1 MAGEAESEPSRNKPI
16 HQFTLVRGSQTTAS
30 VAILGRRSGGVLRYR
45 SRMSKNVALIAARV
59 ALNLSQEEMARAV
72 AVDRRTYQ
80 RWEHDAS
87 IRPQAAQLR
96 KLRDAAGL
104 PIERLGF
111 PADKNAIVV
120 DDGRG
125 GHDLEVRFPPVAAAP
140 SRPPAGDYSGIWRST
155 YEYYSSSR
163 GEHFTGLHHVVLQQD
178 GVKASVRTL
187 RNSAGSTMSMDLTV
201 SGNVLTGTWVEDTDK
216 TGYYK
221 GAQYA
226 GAVQLLADPSGSR
239 LAGKWLGYGKE
250 SEINSGGWRLDYQAP
265 VSQATVDEY
274 DRMPND

>member
-1 MAGEAESEPSRNKPI
+1 M
-16 HQFTLVRGSQTTAS
+16 HQFTLVSGSQATAS
-30 VAILGRRSGGVLRYR
+30 MTILRRRSGGVLRYR

-59 ALNLSQEEMARAV
+59 AMNLSQEEMARAV

-80 RWEHDAS
+80 RWEHDAT

-120 DDGRG
+120 EDGRG
-125 GHDLEVRFPPVAAAP
+125 GHDLEVRFPPMAAAP
-140 SRPPAGDYSGIWRST
+140 ARPPASDYSGIWRST

-163 GEHFTGLHHVVLQQD
+163 GEQFSGLHHVVLEQD
-178 GVKASVRTL
+178 GDRASVRSL
-187 RNSAGSTMSMDLTV
+187 PNSAGSTMSMTLTV
-201 SGNVLTGTWVEDTDK
+201 SGNVLTGQWVEDTDK
-216 TGYYK
+216 TGYYR

-226 GAVQLLADPSGSR
+226 GAIQMLADATGSR
-239 LAGKWLGYGKE
+239 LAGKWLGFGKDN
-250 SEINSGGWRLDYQAP
+250 SINSGPWVLDRLGD
-265 VSQATVDEY
+265 VSPDTIAAY
-274 DRMPND
+274 DRPPND

>member
-1 MAGEAESEPSRNKPI
+1 M
-16 HQFTLVRGSQTTAS
+16 HQFTLVSGPQTTAS
-30 VAILGRRSGGVLRYR
+30 MAILGRRSSGVLRYR

-104 PIERLGF
+104 PVERLGF

-125 GHDLEVRFPPVAAAP
+125 GHDLEVRFPPIAAAP
-140 SRPPAGDYSGIWRST
+140 ARPPAGDYSGIWRST

-163 GEHFTGLHHVVLQQD
+163 AEHFTGLHHVVLEQD
-178 GVKASVRTL
+178 GGHASVRSL
-187 RNSAGSTMSMDLTV
+187 PNSANSTMSMTLSV
-201 SGNVLTGTWVEDTDK
+201 AGNVLTGQWVEDTDK
-216 TGYYK
+216 TGYYR
-221 GAQYA
+221 GAQYV
-226 GAVQLLADPSGSR
+226 GAIQMLVDATGSR
-239 LAGKWLGYGKE
+239 IAGKWLGFGKDNA
-250 SEINSGGWRLDYQAP
+250 INSGPWVLDRLAA
-265 VSQATVDEY
+265 VSPEAIAEY
-274 DRMPND
+274 DRPPND